1 MNHPIKNESSVTPL
15 SYLREILA
23 SSWRHNGE
31 LVVAAVCVVGVG
43 LAALLTRSLLNLR
56 AFGPGEVLFLFL
68 PPLGAVLMFEAA
80 VAGWR
85 LHRRQQVALATTRS
99 LLELNA
105 ADRDDLEQQ
114 LRSRYRRREAR
125 IHQMH
130 AARVER
136 LSDEIATLH
145 HRTSLTPT
153 AAA

>member
-1 MNHPIKNESSVTPL
+1 MNHDIKNESSGTPL
-15 SYLREILA
+15 SYLREILGSA
-23 SSWRHNGE
+23 WRHSGE
-31 LVVAAVCVVGVG
+31 LAVALVCVVGVG

-56 AFGPGEVLFLFL
+56 AFGPGEVLFVFL
-68 PPLGAVLMFEAA
+68 PPLGAVLLFEAA

-105 ADRDDLEQQ
+105 ADRDDLERS

-125 IHQMH
+125 IQELH
-130 AARVER
+130 AARLER
-136 LSDEIATLH
+136 LSDEIAALH
-145 HRTSLTPT
+145 HRASLTPT